1 MIIYNLQSPILFF
14 MDFPAIALLEFSS
27 IAAGIEA
34 GDAMVKRA
42 PISQIQAGTVQ
53 PGHYLV
59 LVAGDVASVEEA
71 VAAGKQTSQTTLRGT
86 LFLPNVHPDVV
97 TALSGRRQTA
107 QEDAL
112 GVVETTTVASAIK
125 AADAGVKGAE
135 VSLLQLRLA
144 DGLGGKGLI
153 YFHGLVADVE
163 TAVAISTATAHNY
176 LVRQMVIPQL
186 HAEMWE
192 NVNRYGRFGQHF
204 DWEAA

>member
-1 MIIYNLQSPILFF
+1 

-42 PISQIQAGTVQ
+42 PVSTIQSGTVQ

-71 VAAGKQTSQTTLRGT
+71 FAAGKAVSQSALRDT
-86 LFLPNVHPDVV
+86 LFLPNVHPNVV
-97 TALSGRRQTA
+97 RALGGQRQAA

-112 GVVETTTVASAIK
+112 GIIETTTVASAIL

-144 DGLGGKGLI
+144 DGLGGKGLV
-153 YFHGLVADVE
+153 YFQGLVADVE
-163 TAVAISTATAHNY
+163 TAVSISADLAHHH
-176 LVRQMVIPQL
+176 LVRQLVIPQL

-192 NVNRYGRFGQHF
+192 NVNRNGRFGHHF
-204 DWEAA
+204 GWDIA

>member
-1 MIIYNLQSPILFF
+1 
-14 MDFPAIALLEFSS
+14 MDFPALALLEFSS

-42 PISQIQAGTVQ
+42 PVSKIQSGTVQ

-71 VAAGKQTSQTTLRGT
+71 FAAGKETGQSALRDA
-86 LFLPNVHPDVV
+86 LFLPNVHPAVV
-97 TALSGRRQTA
+97 RALGGQRQAA

-112 GVVETTTVASAIK
+112 GIIETTSVASAIL

-135 VSLLQLRLA
+135 VALLQLRLA
-144 DGLGGKGLI
+144 DGLGGKGLL
-153 YFHGLVADVE
+153 YFHGLLADVE
-163 TAVAISTATAHNY
+163 TAVALGAAIAHKQ
-176 LVRQMVIPQL
+176 LIRQMVIPQL

-192 NVNRYGRFGQHF
+192 NVNGNGRFGYHF
-204 DWEAA
+204 GWEAAA

>member
-1 MIIYNLQSPILFF
+1 

-27 IAAGIEA
+27 IAAGVEA
-34 GDAMVKRA
+34 ADAMVKRA
-42 PISQIQAGTVQ
+42 PVQTIQSGTVQ

-59 LVAGDVASVEEA
+59 LVAGDVAPVEEA
-71 VAAGKQTSQTTLRGT
+71 FAAGKETGKAALRDT

-97 TALSGRRQTA
+97 TALGGRRQTA

-112 GVVETTTVASAIK
+112 GIIETISVASAIL

-144 DGLGGKGLI
+144 DGLGGKGLV

-163 TAVAISTATAHNY
+163 TAVALGSAIAQNQ

-186 HAEMWE
+186 HAEMWD
-192 NVNRYGRFGQHF
+192 NVNGYGRFGQHF
-204 DWEAA
+204 GWEPA

>member
-1 MIIYNLQSPILFF
+1 
-14 MDFPAIALLEFSS
+14 MDFPALALLEFSS
-27 IAAGIEA
+27 IAAGIQA

-42 PISQIQAGTVQ
+42 PVSKIQSGTVQ

-71 VAAGKQTSQTTLRGT
+71 FAAGKDVGQADVRDA
-86 LFLPNVHPDVV
+86 LFLPNVHPAVV
-97 TALSGRRQTA
+97 RALGGQRQVA

-112 GVVETTTVASAIK
+112 GIIETTSVASAIL

-135 VSLLQLRLA
+135 VALLQLRLA
-144 DGLGGKGLI
+144 DGLGGKGLL

-163 TAVAISTATAHNY
+163 TAVALSAATAHNQ

-192 NVNRYGRFGQHF
+192 NVNGNGRFGHHF
-204 DWEAA
+204 GWETTG

>member
-1 MIIYNLQSPILFF
+1 MN
-14 MDFPAIALLEFSS
+14 FPAIALLEFNS

-42 PISQIQAGTVQ
+42 PVHTIQSGTVQ

-59 LVAGDVASVEEA
+59 LVAGGVAPVEEA
-71 VAAGKQTSQTTLRGT
+71 FAAGKETGQAALRDT

-97 TALSGRRQTA
+97 AALGGKRQAA

-112 GVVETTTVASAIK
+112 GIIETISVASAIL

-144 DGLGGKGLI
+144 DGLGGKGLV

-163 TAVAISTATAHNY
+163 TAVSLGTAIAQNQ
-176 LVRQMVIPQL
+176 LLRQMVIPQL

-192 NVNRYGRFGQHF
+192 NVNGYGRFGQHF
-204 DWEAA
+204 DWEPA